1 MKILRIIARLN
12 VGGPARHVVWLTKEL
27 QDDEFQTVLIA
38 GTVPDGEEDM
48 SYFAAENGVEPIYL
62 KEMSRELSIRDLIS
76 IYKIY
81 RHIRRESPDI
91 VHTHTAKAGT
101 VGRVAVFMYRWLT
114 WSTLVLKPR
123 NVRSVHTFH
132 GHVFH
137 SYYGRLK
144 TASFLR
150 IEKLLARFATNKIL
164 AISSQQL
171 NEINGKFGV
180 GRKDQFSVI
189 PLGIDTDSM
198 VANESDRKA
207 FREEV
212 GATERDVLVGFVG
225 RLTEIKDLSHLLR
238 VAAMYNNLSR
248 SAKPSIKFLIVGDG
262 HLRESLQREA
272 EGLGV
277 LETVIFI
284 GNRKDISTVYSGLDL
299 VALTSKNEGTP
310 LSLIEAM
317 AADRAFI
324 STEVGGVVDLLG
336 DVREDAGGFKIC
348 ERGIGVEP
356 GSTESYLSAVLRL
369 AENKQLREKMGH
381 AGRDFVE
388 KHYSKQRLVA
398 DIKELYRDLA
408 GARAENSPVI
418 DE

>member
-81 RHIRRESPDI
+81 RYIRRESPDI

-137 SYYGRLK
+137 SYYGRFK
-144 TASFLR
+144 TAAFLR

-238 VAAMYNNLSR
+238 VAAMYNDLSR

>member
-27 QDDEFQTVLIA
+27 QDNEFQTVLIA

-81 RHIRRESPDI
+81 RYIRRESPDI

-137 SYYGRLK
+137 SYYGRFK
-144 TASFLR
+144 TAAFLR

-212 GATERDVLVGFVG
+212 GATEQDVLVGFVG

-238 VAAMYNNLSR
+238 VAAMYNDLSR

>member
-38 GTVPDGEEDM
+38 GTVPDGEGDM

-76 IYKIY
+76 IHKIY
-81 RHIRRESPDI
+81 RYIRRESPDI

-137 SYYGRLK
+137 SYYGRFK
-144 TASFLR
+144 TAAFLR

-238 VAAMYNNLSR
+238 VAAMYNDLSR

-262 HLRESLQREA
+262 HLRESLKREA
-272 EGLGV
+272 VGLGI
-277 LETVIFI
+277 LETVMFL
-284 GNRKDISTVYSGLDL
+284 GNRTDISTVYSGLDI
-299 VALTSKNEGTP
+299 VALTSRNEGTP

>member
-38 GTVPDGEEDM
+38 GTVPDGEGDM

-76 IYKIY
+76 IHKIY
-81 RHIRRESPDI
+81 RYIRRESPDI

-137 SYYGRLK
+137 SYYGRFK
-144 TASFLR
+144 TAAFLR

-212 GATERDVLVGFVG
+212 GATEQDVLVGFVG

-262 HLRESLQREA
+262 HLRESMKREA
-272 EGLGV
+272 VGLGI
-277 LETVIFI
+277 LETVMFL
-284 GNRKDISTVYSGLDL
+284 GNRTDISTVYSGLDI
-299 VALTSKNEGTP
+299 VALTSRNEGTP

>member
-1 MKILRIIARLN
+1 
-12 VGGPARHVVWLTKEL
+12 
-27 QDDEFQTVLIA
+27 
-38 GTVPDGEEDM
+38 
-48 SYFAAENGVEPIYL
+48 
-62 KEMSRELSIRDLIS
+62 
-76 IYKIY
+76 
-81 RHIRRESPDI
+81 
-91 VHTHTAKAGT
+91 
-101 VGRVAVFMYRWLT
+101 
-114 WSTLVLKPR
+114 
-123 NVRSVHTFH
+123 
-132 GHVFH
+132 
-137 SYYGRLK
+137 
-144 TASFLR
+144 
-150 IEKLLARFATNKIL
+150 
-164 AISSQQL
+164 
-171 NEINGKFGV
+171 
-180 GRKDQFSVI
+180 
-189 PLGIDTDSM
+189 M

-238 VAAMYNNLSR
+238 VAAMYNDLSR

>member
-76 IYKIY
+76 IHKIY
-81 RHIRRESPDI
+81 RYIRRESPDI

-123 NVRSVHTFH
+123 TVRSVHTFH

-137 SYYGRLK
+137 SYYGRFK
-144 TASFLR
+144 TAAFLR

-238 VAAMYNNLSR
+238 VAAMYNDLSR

>member
-76 IYKIY
+76 IHKIY
-81 RHIRRESPDI
+81 RYIRRESPDI

-144 TASFLR
+144 TAAFLR

-238 VAAMYNNLSR
+238 VAAMYNDLSR

>member
-76 IYKIY
+76 IHKIY
-81 RHIRRESPDI
+81 RYIRRESPDI

-137 SYYGRLK
+137 SYYGRFK
-144 TASFLR
+144 TAAFLR

>member
-76 IYKIY
+76 IHKIY
-81 RHIRRESPDI
+81 RYIRRESPDI

-137 SYYGRLK
+137 SYYGRFK
-144 TASFLR
+144 TAAFLR

-238 VAAMYNNLSR
+238 VAAMYNDLSR

>member
-38 GTVPDGEEDM
+38 GTVPDGEGDM

-76 IYKIY
+76 IHKIY
-81 RHIRRESPDI
+81 RYIRRESPDI

-137 SYYGRLK
+137 SYYGRFK
-144 TASFLR
+144 TAAFLR

-238 VAAMYNNLSR
+238 VAAMYNDLSR

>member
-12 VGGPARHVVWLTKEL
+12 VGGPARHVVWLTREL

-76 IYKIY
+76 IFKIY
-81 RHIRRESPDI
+81 RHIRRETPDI

-101 VGRVAVFMYRWLT
+101 VGRVAVFIYRWLT
-114 WSTLVLKPR
+114 WSSLVLKPR
-123 NVRSVHTFH
+123 SVRSVHTFH

-137 SYYGRLK
+137 SYYGSFK
-144 TASFLR
+144 TRVFLT
-150 IEKLLARFATNKIL
+150 IEKVLARFVTNKIVV
-164 AISSQQL
+164 ISPQQL
-171 NEINGKFGV
+171 NEINGKFAV
-180 GRKDQFSVI
+180 GRKEQFSVI
-189 PLGIDTDSM
+189 PLGIDADSM

-212 GATERDVLVGFVG
+212 GATEKDVLVGFVG

-238 VAAMYNNLSR
+238 VAAMYNNLSHL
-248 SAKPSIKFLIVGDG
+248 AKPSIKFLIVGDG

-272 EGLGV
+272 AGLGI
-277 LETVIFI
+277 LETVMFL
-284 GNRKDISTVYSGLDL
+284 GNRTDISAVYSGLDI

-317 AADRAFI
+317 AAERAFV
-324 STEVGGVVDLLG
+324 STRVGGVVDLLG
-336 DVREDAGGFKIC
+336 DAREDAAGFRIC
-348 ERGIGVEP
+348 ERGIGVAP
-356 GSTESYLSAVLRL
+356 GSAESYLSALLRL
-369 AENKQLREKMGH
+369 AENKSLREEMGR

-388 KHYSKQRLVA
+388 KQYSKQRLVT
-398 DIKELYRDLA
+398 DIKELYREIV
-408 GARAENSPVI
+408 GTGNSPAI
-418 DE
+418 DG